1 MHLASSRPGDASM
14 RRPAVAFG
22 TTLERMPVLG
32 PAVAAAATRRPP
44 QGQLKRCA
52 WEIVLGAYEATMRS
66 GGELQG
72 VDGIVWARAG
82 EARAAARRVSTSY
95 TRYYAP
101 AANPFFGG
109 APASPPLS
117 GGGGSDG
124 GGGGG
129 GGVERAEAPCHA
141 AFAGAG
147 SRQATPHSAR
157 GGVRRPQD
165 PLFMLGPAR
174 ARPST
179 QGCVT
184 ASAERACGRR
194 VHTPARAGAMQG
206 PAGTAPEPW
215 ERMLSTPDAQHEQL
229 LEWGVPHGPAG
240 VTLNMKTRAKLQ
252 VLPERATVA
261 PHTYLAF

>member
-82 EARAAARRVSTSY
+82 EARAAARRVGTSY

-109 APASPPLS
+109 APASPPLG

-184 ASAERACGRR
+184 ASAERACRCHARPRGNS
-194 VHTPARAGAMQG
+194 ARAVGAH
-206 PAGTAPEPW
+206 A
-215 ERMLSTPDAQHEQL
+215 
-229 LEWGVPHGPAG
+229 
-240 VTLNMKTRAKLQ
+240 LNPR
-252 VLPERATVA
+252 RATRTAARVGRPSRA
-261 PHTYLAF
+261 GRSHAEYEDPGQASSAS